1 MHKRLFLFALLVCLA
16 APLAAQ
22 TPAGWRMRVDRSTSA
37 EDPDD
42 RPDLAVVTRGKGF
55 QVTGGPAGS
64 FWNPAQSATGDYT
77 VKANF
82 TLLKPSDHTNYYGL
96 IFGGSELEGAKQTY
110 NYFLIAQNGTYI
122 VRNRAGENVSN
133 VQGRTPHAA
142 IRQPDASG
150 RSTNAVE
157 VRVAG
162 NTISYVVNG
171 TVVHT
176 TPKSGAT
183 AKTDGIVGVR
193 VNHALDVQVEGFE
206 VQKP

>member
-1 MHKRLFLFALLVCLA
+1 MVRRFLLFTVLICLV

-22 TPAGWRMRVDRSTSA
+22 APGGWRMRVDRSTSA

-42 RPDLAVVTRGKGF
+42 RPDLHVVARGKGF
-55 QVTGGPAGS
+55 QVTGGPAGT
-64 FWNPAQSATGDYT
+64 FWNPTHTVSGDYT
-77 VKANF
+77 VKATF
-82 TLLKPSDHTNYYGL
+82 ALLKPSDHTNYYG
-96 IFGGSELEGAKQTY
+96 IVFGGSALDGANQGY
-110 NYFLIAQNGTYI
+110 SYFLIAQNGTYI
-122 VRNRAGENVSN
+122 VRSRAGESVSN
-133 VQGRTPHAA
+133 VRERTPHAA

-150 RSTNAVE
+150 RSTNTLE

-162 NTISYVVNG
+162 NTVSYVVNG

-183 AKTDGIVGVR
+183 ARTDGIAGVR
-193 VNHALDVQVEGFE
+193 VNHALDVLVENFE

>member
-1 MHKRLFLFALLVCLA
+1 MHKPFFLIALLVCLA

-22 TPAGWRMRVDRSTSA
+22 APAGWRMRVDRSTSA

-42 RPDLAVVTRGKGF
+42 RPDLKVVARGKGF

-64 FWNPAQSATGDYT
+64 FWNPAQTVTGDDT

-82 TLLKPSDHTNYYGL
+82 TLVKPSDHTNYYGI

-122 VRNRAGENVSN
+122 VRNRVGDDVSN

-142 IRQPDASG
+142 IRQPDATG
-150 RSTNAVE
+150 RSTNSVE

-183 AKTDGIVGVR
+183 ARTDGIVGVR
-193 VNHALDVQVEGFE
+193 VNHVLDVLVEGFE